1 MKKIKIGTIEIQ
13 TKVNI
18 DKSISVLA
26 MDCENNIVV
35 NEVFFVKEEMEEIAI
50 EKMLQFFDLYT
61 ADYLFLSSIDIFE
74 QLSKNIIRIKDNIFK
89 RVENTNFF
97 TQLA

>member
-35 NEVFFVKEEMEEIAI
+35 NEVFFVKEEIAI

-61 ADYLFLSSIDIFE
+61 ADYLFLSYIDIFE

-89 RVENTNFF
+89 RVENTKFF